1 MRGIRKALI
10 IYVTRLGFS
19 GGSVGE
25 ESACNAGDT
34 SSVPGSERSLA
45 GGHDDPLQ
53 DSCLENPMDRGAWHT
68 VVHRVAKSR
77 TQLRQLSSH
86 THTHITRLSRAVQL
100 TEDKCRIVSLW
111 SGRTFQREYLLK
123 GKSVGFVLFCH
134 LLACGAVLQ
143 RNNIS

>member
-34 SSVPGSERSLA
+34 NSVPGSERSLA
-45 GGHDDPLQ
+45 GGHDDPLR

-77 TQLRQLSSH
+77 TEVRQLSSH
-86 THTHITRLSRAVQL
+86 THISRLSRAVQL
-100 TEDKCRIVSLW
+100 TEVKHRRVSLW
-111 SGRTFQREYLLK
+111 SG
-123 GKSVGFVLFCH
+123 
-134 LLACGAVLQ
+134 
-143 RNNIS
+143 